1 MTRALDVLVIGG
13 GPAGY
18 IAAARLGQLGR
29 KATVVEKEHLGGECL
44 NRGCIPS
51 KALIHVSSTYRH
63 LRDHGE
69 EMGLPIAE
77 NSFDVGAMQRWKTS
91 VVEKERKG
99 VETILKGNGAEWIR
113 GTASF
118 TGPDRAVIESETGK
132 EEVSFQAAIVAT
144 GGYHVA
150 LAGMEPD
157 GKQILS
163 AREMLEL
170 DHVPPRLVVLG
181 GGVSG
186 VELGE
191 HYARLGSQVVI
202 VEMMPQILPGIERD
216 LVREVARTLE
226 GMGIR
231 LLTSA
236 KAEGLRKEPAGVT
249 LTVKTLTGTEEIPG
263 DVLFMTVGKRPETR
277 HLNLEVAQVALNVKG
292 FPVVDDRMATSNP
305 RIFAA
310 GDFARPPMLAHK
322 SYREGIV
329 AAEAAA
335 GLPTRWSHQAVPSV
349 IFTVPEVASVGLTMA
364 DCEGKG
370 ITAREARFPYAALG
384 RAHANHEEK
393 GFVKLVAEEGTGLV
407 LGVHAVGAACGDYI
421 SEAALAI
428 EMGATVRD
436 IAGTIHPHPT
446 YGELLGEV
454 ALLWLGEPL
463 HVAVR
468 KSARGNP

>member
-1 MTRALDVLVIGG
+1 VTRDVDVLVIGG

-29 KATVVEKEHLGGECL
+29 KATVIEREYLGGECL

-51 KALIHVSSTYRH
+51 KALIHVSSIYRH
-63 LRDHGE
+63 LRDHGD
-69 EMGLPIAE
+69 EMGLPMADHA
-77 NSFDVGAMQRWKTS
+77 FDVVAMQRWKTG

-99 VETILKGNGAEWIR
+99 VETILKANGAEWIH

-118 TGPDRAVIESETGK
+118 VAPDRALVETEQGK
-132 EEVSFQAAIVAT
+132 EELRFRAAIVAT

-150 LAGMEPD
+150 LSGMEPD
-157 GKQILS
+157 GIQVLT
-163 AREMLEL
+163 ARDMLDL
-170 DHVPPRLVVLG
+170 DHVPPRLLVLG

-191 HYARLGSQVVI
+191 HYARLGSEVTI
-202 VEMMPQILPGIERD
+202 VEMMPQLLPGVDPD
-216 LVREVARTLE
+216 LVREVTRALE
-226 GMGIR
+226 ALKVRIF
-231 LLTSA
+231 TSA
-236 KAEGLRKEPAGVT
+236 KAEGLRKEPSGVT
-249 LTVKTLTGTEEIPG
+249 LSIRTQDGSVEVAG

-277 HLNLEVAQVALNVKG
+277 HLNLEAAHVALNVKG

-305 RIFAA
+305 NIFVA
-310 GDFARPPMLAHK
+310 GDVARPPMLAHK

-329 AAEAAA
+329 AAEAVA
-335 GLPTRWSHQAVPSV
+335 GLSSRWSYQVVPSV

-370 ITAREARFPYAALG
+370 IKAREVRFPYAALG
-384 RAHANHEEK
+384 RAHANHEER

-407 LGVHAVGAACGDYI
+407 LGVHAVGAECGDFI

-446 YGELLGEV
+446 YGELMGEV

-468 KSARGNP
+468 KGAR